1 MFFKKQNIQSR
12 NVKVSSGDRSKNFN
26 YYSNKQ
32 PDLATPRIG
41 KKNENTDEGQGT
53 NRFLAILGLVLFIGI
68 SGYILYLGTG
78 VSLSVDKSSGS
89 DLLKSSSMY
98 QKAASIYLSNSIAN
112 ISKITV
118 NSTGLENYMENTYP
132 ELNRVAVAVPFVGH
146 EITLNISQSV
156 PVAIV
161 AGSDNKI
168 YLIKSNGVII
178 TNTNNVDMSNYTSKI
193 PYIMSP
199 YKDIKTNRQLLSVQ
213 DLAFIT
219 YLFKELNA
227 HSIKTV
233 TYTLVPNSRELDVKM
248 AANSYIV
255 KYNLENNSKEQVGG
269 YLALKRYLETNKI
282 NPSQY
287 IDVRVIGRA
296 YFK

>member
-1 MFFKKQNIQSR
+1 
-12 NVKVSSGDRSKNFN
+12 
-26 YYSNKQ
+26 
-32 PDLATPRIG
+32 
-41 KKNENTDEGQGT
+41 
-53 NRFLAILGLVLFIGI
+53 
-68 SGYILYLGTG
+68 
-78 VSLSVDKSSGS
+78 
-89 DLLKSSSMY
+89 
-98 QKAASIYLSNSIAN
+98 
-112 ISKITV
+112 
-118 NSTGLENYMENTYP
+118 
-132 ELNRVAVAVPFVGH
+132 
-146 EITLNISQSV
+146 
-156 PVAIV
+156 
-161 AGSDNKI
+161 
-168 YLIKSNGVII
+168 
-178 TNTNNVDMSNYTSKI
+178 MSNYTSKI

-269 YLALKRYLETNKI
+269 YLALKRYLESNKI